1 MRKSSLQNWG
11 LLFSEIVA
19 YATVK
24 SNLWFG
30 EIFVLAHKGE
40 MKSVQHPR
48 QRISPRSDFTP
59 RSGISP
65 VRKDGFR

>member
-1 MRKSSLQNWG
+1 MRKSSLQIWG

-19 YATVK
+19 CATVK
-24 SNLWFG
+24 SNLRFG
-30 EIFVLAHKGE
+30 EIFVLAYKGE

-48 QRISPRSDFTP
+48 QRISP
-59 RSGISP
+59 

>member
-1 MRKSSLQNWG
+1 
-11 LLFSEIVA
+11 VA
-19 YATVK
+19 CATVK
-24 SNLWFG
+24 SNLRFG

-40 MKSVQHPR
+40 MKSVQYPR